1 MAIYFIA
8 LLVAIGF
15 VFLIIELLLI
25 PGFSVPGIVGI
36 AMIGYGIFKA
46 HAEYGTTGAA
56 IAFLTSATAAVILIR
71 FALKT
76 RAVKS
81 VRLDYDERGATA
93 IDDYSGFIGMEG
105 RALSNLR
112 PSGTALIGGKRID
125 VVTDGEY
132 ISKDMAIR
140 VQAVDGTR
148 IIVVQSERG

>member
-1 MAIYFIA
+1 MTIYFIA

-46 HAEYGTTGAA
+46 HAEYGTAGAA
-56 IAFLTSATAAVILIR
+56 IAFLTSAAAAVILVRI
-71 FALKT
+71 ALKS
-76 RAVKS
+76 RAARS
-81 VRLDYDERGATA
+81 VRLDYDERGTTA
-93 IDDYSGFIGMEG
+93 IDDYTGLVGMEG

-112 PSGTALIGGKRID
+112 PSGTALIGNKRID

-148 IIVVQSERG
+148 IIVIQSERG